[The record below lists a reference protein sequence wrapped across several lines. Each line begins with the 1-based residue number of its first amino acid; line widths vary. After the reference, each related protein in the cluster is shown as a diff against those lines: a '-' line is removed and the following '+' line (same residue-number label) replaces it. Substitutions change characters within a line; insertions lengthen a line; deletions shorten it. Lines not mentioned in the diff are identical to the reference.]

1 MFLAGDDK
9 KYVIAYFPR
18 TVSLYEGSD
27 VRILGVPV
35 GKVETVEP
43 AGTKV
48 EVKFYYDAEVQGA
61 GRRQGRRSSR
71 RRSSVTASC
80 SSPRRTRAAT

>member
-1 MFLAGDDK
+1 MIVALVLVALPGQHK
-9 KYVIAYFPR
+9 KYLTASFPR

-43 AGTKV
+43 VGHRRDRARCGTT
-48 EVKFYYDAEVQGA
+48 
-61 GRRQGRRSSR
+61 RS
-71 RRSSVTASC
+71 TTC
-80 SSPRRTRAAT
+80 PPTPRP